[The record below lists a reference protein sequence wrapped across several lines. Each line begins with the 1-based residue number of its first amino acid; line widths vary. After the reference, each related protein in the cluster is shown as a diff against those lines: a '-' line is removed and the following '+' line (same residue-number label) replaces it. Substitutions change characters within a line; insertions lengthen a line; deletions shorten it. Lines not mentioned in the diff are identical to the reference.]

1 MYTDGWINDY
11 VNKYNKDLQQVYI
24 KNWLLFLILEMLQWT
39 KTVSA
44 SLVKSK
50 RNLKVTKQK
59 WIKHPSNFHWTM
71 STDHSALK
79 GSALVNGTELTT
91 ATGGAEG
98 SCSRCTLPFGVVLL
112 IIGVAVTAVAY
123 SYSTHGSTISILGL
137 LLLTSALLLLGF
149 SAVCR
154 RYRKRIK
161 MDKAWES
168 QTDLVE
174 SLRNS
179 FDWNIFWICNY
190 WKCIHL
196 NSFVI
201 MIKFS

>member
-59 WIKHPSNFHWTM
+59 WIKHSSNFHWTM

-123 SYSTHGSTISILGL
+123 SYSTHGSTISVLGL

-149 SAVCR
+149 SEVCR
-154 RYRKRIK
+154 RCRKRRK

-179 FDWNIFWICNY
+179 FD
-190 WKCIHL
+190 
-196 NSFVI
+196 
-201 MIKFS
+201 

>member
-1 MYTDGWINDY
+1 
-11 VNKYNKDLQQVYI
+11 
-24 KNWLLFLILEMLQWT
+24 WLLFLILEMLQRT

-50 RNLKVTKQK
+50 RT
-59 WIKHPSNFHWTM
+59 
-71 STDHSALK
+71 
-79 GSALVNGTELTT
+79 LVNGAELTT

-123 SYSTHGSTISILGL
+123 SFSTHGSTISILGL

-154 RYRKRIK
+154 RCRKRRK

-179 FDWNIFWICNY
+179 FD
-190 WKCIHL
+190 
-196 NSFVI
+196 
-201 MIKFS
+201 